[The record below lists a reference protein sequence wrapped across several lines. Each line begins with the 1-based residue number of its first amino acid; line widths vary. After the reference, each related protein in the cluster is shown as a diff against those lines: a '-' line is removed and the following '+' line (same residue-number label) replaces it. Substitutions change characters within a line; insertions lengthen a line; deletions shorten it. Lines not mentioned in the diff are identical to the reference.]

1 MRPDLVRST
10 TLGTLFGILLQLQA
24 FGVQARPEGVS
35 SDARLSTDAGVSI
48 DAAAVKLFDNNCAVC
63 HGHDGRGAVRLPNLP
78 DFSQTAFQDSRSES
92 LLISS
97 VANGRNSM
105 PAFGDVLSRNQIRG
119 LVRFVRLFRKPTGP
133 TPMPHADGPDGLLE
147 RALKGQAHIYDLT
160 HVISGKVPTYDGE
173 TGSYRYEKQA
183 EIDKQ
188 GYALGTL
195 HIPEHFGTHVDA
207 PGHFAKG
214 KATIDKL
221 DPSHFIAPAAVI
233 DVRDKVRANPDYL
246 LTSDAVEKW
255 EHDNGRIPDGAAV
268 LLLTGWEDKFADS
281 AAYRNPDSSGTMHF
295 PGYSATAVDYLL
307 KHNKIVALGIDT
319 LSIDYGPSKDFE
331 AHKRSLGSGLYHL
344 ENLANLDKLPAH
356 GAVIFVGALPIEGG
370 SGSPARVLA
379 IAP

>member
-268 LLLTGWEDKFADS
+268 LLLTGWEDKFADPTS
-281 AAYRNPDSSGTMHF
+281 YRNPDSSGTMHF